1 VRYFEDFHKG
11 DEYRLASTTVEEGE
25 MNAVAR
31 RFDPQLLYVD
41 PELAQETPFGG
52 IIATGWFTGSLFMR
66 MFVDELLSDS
76 ASHGSP
82 GVEELRWLKPV
93 RGGDRLTGRVTV
105 LDVWESTRRA
115 DRGTVLC
122 QSELVNQDGDVV
134 MSLRSRGLFGRRPG
148 GSSPVDPGPA

>member
-1 VRYFEDFHKG
+1 
-11 DEYRLASTTVEEGE
+11 
-25 MNAVAR
+25 MIAVAR
-31 RFDPQLLYVD
+31 RFDPQSFHVA

-52 IIATGWFTGSLFMR
+52 VIARGWVTRSLFMR

-134 MSLRSRGLFGRRPG
+134 MSLRSRGLFG
-148 GSSPVDPGPA
+148 